1 MMSDRK
7 PLVSVL
13 LSFFSLLRLHVCSA
27 LLREAERCGIRRGGQ
42 AGAQRTLYAVAC
54 MPWFGAGSGRDMAFS
69 HSRMAL
75 MLRL

>member
-1 MMSDRK
+1 MPA
-7 PLVSVL
+7 PLGIL
-13 LSFFSLLRLHVCSA
+13 ILSIQSSFRRSYYHLSSNAGHQAR
-27 LLREAERCGIRRGGQ
+27 REAE
-42 AGAQRTLYAVAC
+42 AQRTLYAVAC